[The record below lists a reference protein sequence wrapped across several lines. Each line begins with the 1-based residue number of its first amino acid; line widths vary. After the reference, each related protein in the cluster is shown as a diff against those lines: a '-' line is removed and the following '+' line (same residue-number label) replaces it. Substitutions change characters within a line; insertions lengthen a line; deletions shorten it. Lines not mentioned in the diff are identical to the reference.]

1 MNDTLVEMR
10 GIVKKFPGVVALD
23 HVNFELKKG
32 EVHVLLGENGAG
44 KSTLIKV
51 LSGAYV
57 ADEGEIFI
65 EGQPVH
71 IVSPEVALS
80 RGLRFIYQEP
90 SLVFDLDVARNIFL
104 GIEPAQGG
112 LLKPFLLYQMAEEL
126 LRKMQI
132 DLDPRKM
139 VRHLSVTEQKMVE
152 IARALATQAR
162 AIVLDEPT
170 DVLESYA
177 RERLFT
183 IIRNLKQEG
192 VGFVYISHRY
202 AEVYEIGDRVT
213 ILRDG
218 KNVGTFNIK
227 EISFETMIEK
237 MVGKTLEKKHV
248 SLPQPQEKEALRLE
262 GVSRGKVLKNIT
274 IAVKKGEIVSITGL
288 MGSGK
293 TELAETIFGVYPK
306 TGGSIYIE
314 GERKEIQNPAQAI
327 RWGIVFLPEDRK
339 TEGLILD
346 QTVRDNYGLPNASRL
361 SRLGFVR
368 FQSMNQEI
376 ERFIKGLQI
385 KTPHRYTLAGQLSGG
400 NQQKLVLAKW
410 LGMNPKVFLLD
421 EPTRGIDVLGR
432 REIYRL
438 ITELASKGT
447 AVLLFTSDY
456 SEALEISHRILV
468 MRRGEICQEFLRGEA
483 TEDLILKAAIGEVK
497 CTSS

>member
-1 MNDTLVEMR
+1 
-10 GIVKKFPGVVALD
+10 
-23 HVNFELKKG
+23 
-32 EVHVLLGENGAG
+32 
-44 KSTLIKV
+44 
-51 LSGAYV
+51 
-57 ADEGEIFI
+57 
-65 EGQPVH
+65 
-71 IVSPEVALS
+71 
-80 RGLRFIYQEP
+80 
-90 SLVFDLDVARNIFL
+90 
-104 GIEPAQGG
+104 
-112 LLKPFLLYQMAEEL
+112 
-126 LRKMQI
+126 
-132 DLDPRKM
+132 
-139 VRHLSVTEQKMVE
+139 
-152 IARALATQAR
+152 
-162 AIVLDEPT
+162 
-170 DVLESYA
+170 
-177 RERLFT
+177 
-183 IIRNLKQEG
+183 
-192 VGFVYISHRY
+192 
-202 AEVYEIGDRVT
+202 
-213 ILRDG
+213 
-218 KNVGTFNIK
+218 
-227 EISFETMIEK
+227 MIEK

-421 EPTRGIDVLGR
+421 EPTRGIYVLGR